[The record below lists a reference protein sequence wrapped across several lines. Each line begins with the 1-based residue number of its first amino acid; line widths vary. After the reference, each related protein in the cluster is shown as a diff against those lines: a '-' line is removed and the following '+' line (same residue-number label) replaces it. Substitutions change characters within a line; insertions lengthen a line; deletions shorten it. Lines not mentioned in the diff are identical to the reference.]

1 MRTAAARRQA
11 ESNGAVAPAP
21 RVGRPPRVH
30 AQDIVTAAIE
40 IGLERVTLKQV
51 ADRLDVGIATLYRHV
66 RNRDELV
73 RLAAFRVALTR
84 RLARP
89 RSAPAAHWS
98 AVALGYAETLYESF
112 VTEPQLVYELMKGR
126 LGPDVEIDF
135 LEHFL
140 AALAPY
146 GFSAQE
152 GVRLHHAIA
161 MLAIGAA
168 VGANSVTACRDAG
181 APQDVAMRRALA
193 AREAHELP
201 RVRSALDAYLNDD
214 PGQWTLGLRD
224 LLSGIAARRG
234 EHLPENF
241 GGATPTHPA
250 TAGTPAATP
259 DRGATT

>member
-1 MRTAAARRQA
+1 MRAVAVQRQA
-11 ESNGAVAPAP
+11 TAGELSVPGPA

-30 AQDIVTAAIE
+30 AQDIIAAAIE
-40 IGLERVTLKQV
+40 IGLEKVTLKQV

-89 RSAPAAHWS
+89 QSAPAAHWS
-98 AVALGYAETLYESF
+98 VITVGYAETLFESF

-135 LEHFL
+135 LEQFL
-140 AALAPY
+140 SALEPY
-146 GFSAQE
+146 GFSAEE

-168 VGANSVTACRDAG
+168 VGANSVIACREAG
-181 APQDVAMRRALA
+181 APQDAAMRRALA
-193 AREAHELP
+193 ERNAGDLP
-201 RVRSALDAYLNDD
+201 RVRSALDAYLNAE
-214 PGQWTLGLRD
+214 PGHWVYALRD
-224 LLSGIAARRG
+224 LLTGIAAARG
-234 EHLPENF
+234 ETLPPCTDS
-241 GGATPTHPA
+241 AIS
-250 TAGTPAATP
+250 AASAAQP
-259 DRGATT
+259 